1 MGEGSLHAKQAADA
15 SARQEAL
22 CFSPSP
28 ATSIGVEVE
37 MQILD
42 RDTNDLAAGAV
53 GLLNACRSESLAG
66 VSSEFMQS
74 MIEIKTGVCEN
85 VSEVE
90 SQLYPLARRVHNIA
104 TSMGYEIALAGTH
117 PFGRSSAN
125 AIFPNERY
133 AQILDRLGW
142 VGSHGLIFGVHVHI
156 GVPSGELAIG
166 LINALV
172 QYLPHLLAL
181 SSNSPFWQGAD
192 TGLASFRAAYYGLKP
207 RSGVPPYFANWRD
220 CRSYMQMLLG
230 SRAIGSLKDIYWDIR
245 PRPDFGTIEFRIF
258 DAPPTIGAT
267 LGLAALTRSLV
278 IATER
283 RLAEKPKLCRGD
295 ARRQWMALENKW
307 SAIRYGL
314 QATYLRAASGKRRSL
329 AHDAAELVDRLLP
342 IARESGDDRYLRY
355 LQPLAGLEVGA
366 ATQRRLFR
374 ESGSWQRMMGEM
386 AKRFSDELAER
397 PQRVPP

>member
-1 MGEGSLHAKQAADA
+1 
-15 SARQEAL
+15 
-22 CFSPSP
+22 
-28 ATSIGVEVE
+28 

-42 RDTNDLAAGAV
+42 RDTGDLAAGAV
-53 GLLNACRSESLAG
+53 GILNACQHESLAG

-74 MIEIKTGVCEN
+74 MIEIKTGVCKN

-104 TSMGYEIALAGTH
+104 TSMGYEIAMAGTH

-133 AQILDRLGW
+133 TRILDRLGW
-142 VGSHGLIFGVHVHI
+142 VGSHALIFGVHVHV

-181 SSNSPFWQGAD
+181 SSNSPYWQGVD

-220 CRSYMQMLLG
+220 CRNYMQILLG
-230 SRAIGSLKDIYWDIR
+230 SQAIGSLKDIYWDIR
-245 PRPDFGTIEFRIF
+245 PRPEFGTIEFRIF
-258 DAPPTIGAT
+258 DAPLTLGAT
-267 LGLAALTRSLV
+267 LGLAALTRTLV

-283 RLAEKPKLCRGD
+283 RLAERPQLCRGD
-295 ARRQWMALENKW
+295 ARKQWMALENKW
-307 SAIRYGL
+307 SAIRYGM
-314 QATYLRAASGKRRSL
+314 QASYLRTPSGKRRSI

-342 IARESGDDRYLRY
+342 IARESGDDRFLRSMK
-355 LQPLAGLEVGA
+355 PLERLEVGA
-366 ATQRRLFR
+366 ETQRRLYR
-374 ESGSWQRMMGEM
+374 ESGSWQLVMGGM
-386 AKRFSDELAER
+386 TKRFSDELGER
-397 PQRVPP
+397 PKRAPS